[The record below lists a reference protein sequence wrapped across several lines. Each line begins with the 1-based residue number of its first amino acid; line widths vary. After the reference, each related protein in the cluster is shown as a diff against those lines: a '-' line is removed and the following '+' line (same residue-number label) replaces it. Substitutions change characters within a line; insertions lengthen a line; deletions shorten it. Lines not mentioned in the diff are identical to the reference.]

1 MKIIIAL
8 ILSFISINVYGD
20 IVVENFSSNP
30 ENRWQFFTDQVMG
43 GKSSGKLEFLS
54 EENNYFARMT
64 GVVSTKNNGGFIQFR
79 ADTFKKLDN
88 SYKGVKLKVRGNNQ
102 NYFIH
107 IRTTGSVLP
116 WQYYDKE
123 FFASNEWNEVKLNF
137 SDFKKSSTF
146 MRKKFKASSI
156 KTIGIVAYGREHKA
170 KIEVSEISIY

>member
-1 MKIIIAL
+1 MKTIITL
-8 ILSFISINVYGD
+8 ILSLISTNVYGD
-20 IVVENFSSNP
+20 TVVENFNSNP
-30 ENRWQFFTDQVMG
+30 GNRWQFFTDQVMG
-43 GKSSGKLEFLS
+43 GKSNGKLEFFS
-54 EENNYFARMT
+54 EENNHFARMT
-64 GVVSTKNNGGFIQFR
+64 GDVSIKNNGGFIQFR
-79 ADTFKKLDN
+79 ADIIEKFDN
-88 SYKGVKLKVRGNNQ
+88 SFKGIKLKVRGNNQ

-123 FFASNEWNEVKLNF
+123 FFASNEWNEVELNF

>member
-1 MKIIIAL
+1 MKIIIVL
-8 ILSFISINVYGD
+8 ILSLISINVYGET
-20 IVVENFSSNP
+20 VVENFNSNP
-30 ENRWQFFTDQVMG
+30 GNRWQFFTDQVMG
-43 GKSSGKLEFLS
+43 GKSSGKLEFYS
-54 EENNYFARMT
+54 EGNNHFARMT
-64 GVVSTKNNGGFIQFR
+64 GDVSTKNNGGFIQFR
-79 ADTFKKLDN
+79 AGILKKLDN
-88 SYKGVKLKVRGNNQ
+88 NFKGIKLKVRGNNQ

-123 FFASNEWNEVKLNF
+123 FFASNEWNEVELNF

>member
-1 MKIIIAL
+1 MKTIIVL
-8 ILSFISINVYGD
+8 ILSLVSINVYGD
-20 IVVENFSSNP
+20 AVVENFNSNP

-43 GKSSGKLEFLS
+43 GKSNGKLEFFS
-54 EENNYFARMT
+54 EEKNYFARMT
-64 GVVSTKNNGGFIQFR
+64 GDVSIKNNGGFIQFR
-79 ADTFKKLDN
+79 AGILQKLDD
-88 SYKGVKLKVRGNNQ
+88 SFRGIKLKVRGNNQ

-107 IRTTGSVLP
+107 IRTSGSVLP

-123 FFASNEWNEVKLNF
+123 FFASNEWNEVELNF

-156 KTIGIVAYGREHKA
+156 KTIGIVAYGRDHKA

>member
-1 MKIIIAL
+1 MKIIIVL
-8 ILSFISINVYGD
+8 ILSLISINVYGET
-20 IVVENFSSNP
+20 VVENFNSNP
-30 ENRWQFFTDQVMG
+30 GKRWQFFTDQVMG
-43 GKSSGKLEFLS
+43 GKSSGQLEFYS
-54 EENNYFARMT
+54 EGNNHFARMT
-64 GVVSTKNNGGFIQFR
+64 GDVSTKNNGGFIQFR
-79 ADTFKKLDN
+79 ADILKKLDN
-88 SYKGVKLKVRGNNQ
+88 NFKVIKLKVRGNNQ

-123 FFASNEWNEVKLNF
+123 FFASNEWNEVELNF

>member
-1 MKIIIAL
+1 MKTIIVL
-8 ILSFISINVYGD
+8 ILSLISTNVYGD
-20 IVVENFSSNP
+20 TVVENFNSDP
-30 ENRWQFFTDQVMG
+30 GNRWQFFTDQVMG
-43 GKSSGKLEFLS
+43 GKSNGKLEFFS
-54 EENNYFARMT
+54 EEKNHFARMT
-64 GVVSTKNNGGFIQFR
+64 GDVSTKNNGGFIQFR
-79 ADTFKKLDN
+79 ADILKKLDDN
-88 SYKGVKLKVRGNNQ
+88 FKGIKLKVRGNNQ

-123 FFASNEWNEVKLNF
+123 FFASNEWNEVELNF

>member
-1 MKIIIAL
+1 MKTIIAL
-8 ILSFISINVYGD
+8 ILSLVSINVYGD
-20 IVVENFSSNP
+20 AVVENFNSNP
-30 ENRWQFFTDQVMG
+30 ENRWQIFTDQVMG
-43 GKSSGKLEFLS
+43 GKSNGKLEFLS
-54 EENNYFARMT
+54 EENNHFARMT
-64 GVVSTKNNGGFIQFR
+64 GDVSTKNNGGFIQFR
-79 ADTFKKLDN
+79 AGILQKLDG
-88 SYKGVKLKVRGNNQ
+88 SFKGIKLKVRGNNQ

-107 IRTTGSVLP
+107 IRTSGSVLP

-123 FFASNEWNEVKLNF
+123 FFASNEWNEVELNI

>member
-1 MKIIIAL
+1 MVKIADRLHNMRTIKAISKKDKRERIAQETMEIYAPL
-8 ILSFISINVYGD
+8 ADRMGMHRIRDELEDLSFKNL
-20 IVVENFSSNP
+20 NP
-30 ENRWQFFTDQVMG
+30 EARNLVAERLSLNKKNRDD
-43 GKSSGKLEFLS
+43 S
-54 EENNYFARMT
+54 
-64 GVVSTKNNGGFIQFR
+64 
-79 ADTFKKLDN
+79 FK
-88 SYKGVKLKVRGNNQ
+88 GIKLKVRGNNQ

-123 FFASNEWNEVKLNF
+123 FFASNEWNEVELNF

-146 MRKKFKASSI
+146 MRKKFKASSV